1 MIRMRTKNILLVED
15 EEHLLKTI
23 QLNLELENFTVTTAV
38 TGTEAIKKF
47 RTNKFELVILDVML
61 PEINGFDIC
70 EEIRKEN
77 KQLPILLLTAKNS
90 SSDRIQGLKLGAD
103 DYLTKPFN
111 LEELLLR
118 VHNLLKRNTYQFA
131 IPQDEL
137 YKFGENEIN
146 FITFEIKGVNKKK
159 IEITKREIAL
169 LKLLIK
175 RCGQVISREEILDEI
190 WGAEAFTSSRTID
203 NYILSFRKYF
213 EKMPKEPKHFHS
225 IRGVGYKFT
234 N

>member
-118 VHNLLKRNTYQFA
+118 VHNLLKRNTYQFT